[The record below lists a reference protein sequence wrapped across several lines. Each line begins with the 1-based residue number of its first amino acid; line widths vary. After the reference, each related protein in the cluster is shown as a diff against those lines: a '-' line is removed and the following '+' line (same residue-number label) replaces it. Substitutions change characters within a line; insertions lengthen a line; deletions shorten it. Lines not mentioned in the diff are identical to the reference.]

1 MKQIIERLD
10 YLESVLANVF
20 QEVVNIRSFINT
32 LSSEEGEEDEEEPA
46 TITEEELR
54 TAVKEGQIAGFI
66 GTMKDFK

>member
-1 MKQIIERLD
+1 MVEID
-10 YLESVLANVF
+10 LEELLAELENDSL
-20 QEVVNIRSFINT
+20 N
-32 LSSEEGEEDEEEPA
+32 EGEEDEEEPA